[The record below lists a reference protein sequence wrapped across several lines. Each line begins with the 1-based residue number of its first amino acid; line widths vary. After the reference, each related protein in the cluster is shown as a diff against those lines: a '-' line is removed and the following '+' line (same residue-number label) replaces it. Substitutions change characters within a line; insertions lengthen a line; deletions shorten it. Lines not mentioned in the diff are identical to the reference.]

1 MDEYVDTLEQ
11 PNEKFTSIEI
21 EELKKKLNNLE
32 IKFDDLLQKNVINEN
47 ELRVLKQQLNG
58 AEQDLSAFTKK
69 IWYKTSMRNV
79 IGKTKSILTSKE
91 GREVALGLVKKLI
104 GLE

>member
-1 MDEYVDTLEQ
+1 
-11 PNEKFTSIEI
+11 
-21 EELKKKLNNLE
+21 
-32 IKFDDLLQKNVINEN
+32 
-47 ELRVLKQQLNG
+47 
-58 AEQDLSAFTKK
+58 
-69 IWYKTSMRNV
+69 MRNV